1 MSYIDE
7 NISRKK
13 LLLFKNELNE
23 LSINLEINYN
33 NSNNSNINIED
44 FSSDYILRNLFSFIK
59 YNDIIKLIKY
69 NKKLQSKLDIDINNY
84 ACEYKILTK
93 SFNYLPPHVDN
104 GWGDAFYALHY
115 SIILLPH
122 IIFFIIYYLII
133 NIPEIKINETFKD
146 SHWNFVNN
154 KIINRLYIILIIVSN
169 YVIFHAAIRVY
180 SDYKKRKIIYI
191 FLIILCF
198 GGLCAYEIL
207 AIIRIFQVIYYAIN
221 RKWLII
227 FDILFFIANA
237 SYLYFYFIIFSD
249 YKKGETYNSEETKT
263 YLASYKNIRIDE
275 YELPDYFIKL
285 KNKRDYISKIANQL
299 NVDYCERDSQLLNLI
314 NNFRNKNKLNELKI
328 DYKLPK
334 FILDDSTVILLSSLN
349 LIKLSN
355 NAYVF
360 RFKEY
365 DFDRYTFMKNKNIS
379 NILLNENLNRINII
393 QQGKI
398 IYILVYGYFE
408 SDKDIIIEI
417 KVKDNYY
424 NDEIQKLKS
433 D

>member
-13 LLLFKNELNE
+13 LLLIKNELNE